1 MKLWLLLIKLEVILN
16 ITKEKFC
23 FLYFVYLDSKV
34 DNSYDITY
42 VTEELRPIS
51 GGINTA
57 VGQNEG
63 SLVS

>member
-1 MKLWLLLIKLEVILN
+1 VKLWLLLIKLEVILN